1 LISKQVFSLQE
12 IRENQIISEA
22 LKNQNWIKRRFP
34 V

>member
-22 LKNQNWIKRRFP
+22 LKNQNWIKRR
-34 V
+34 